1 LSLYLSVTMAAASGL
16 LVGTIVALL
25 VAALATI
32 LD

>member
-1 LSLYLSVTMAAASGL
+1 MAAASGL